1 MPVQMPPFAF
11 IREMWNIR
19 SFVHDSQDTFVIRM
33 KKKNTLGVFANYV
46 RLRIGL
52 RLFSVL
58 CIGLMS
64 KKHVNIPVSSMHK
77 SIRPK
82 LIFFEILIGYH
93 EFNVIS

>member
-1 MPVQMPPFAF
+1 MPPFAF

-33 KKKNTLGVFANYV
+33 KKKYTFGVFANYV
-46 RLRIGL
+46 RSRIGL

-77 SIRPK
+77 STRPK
-82 LIFFEILIGYH
+82 LIFFEILIGYY

>member
-1 MPVQMPPFAF
+1 MPPFAF

-33 KKKNTLGVFANYV
+33 KKKNALGVFANYV
-46 RLRIGL
+46 RSRIWL
-52 RLFSVL
+52 SLFSVL

-64 KKHVNIPVSSMHK
+64 KKHVDIPVSSVHK
-77 SIRPK
+77 STRPK